1 MSERKRC
8 KWCNLKNTVYIKY
21 HDEEWGV
28 PNFDE
33 QYLFEMLILESFQ
46 AGLSWECVLNK
57 REDFR
62 KAFDDFDAEKIANYD
77 DDKIATI
84 LWKYKSSLAMACNEV
99 YAKAGAEGQTEHRE
113 SDVSRSYKS
122 AWISSDLVNALP
134 NYVGF
139 F

>member
-1 MSERKRC
+1 MATRTMDELTGEVSKRA
-8 KWCNLKNTVYIKY
+8 KSYL
-21 HDEEWGV
+21 EET
-28 PNFDE
+28 D
-33 QYLFEMLILESFQ
+33 
-46 AGLSWECVLNK
+46 
-57 REDFR
+57 
-62 KAFDDFDAEKIANYD
+62 EKIDNFPQ
-77 DDKIATI
+77 IATI

>member
-1 MSERKRC
+1 MATRTMDELTVEVSKRA
-8 KWCNLKNTVYIKY
+8 KSYL
-21 HDEEWGV
+21 EET
-28 PNFDE
+28 D
-33 QYLFEMLILESFQ
+33 
-46 AGLSWECVLNK
+46 
-57 REDFR
+57 
-62 KAFDDFDAEKIANYD
+62 EKIDNFPQSIVDFVIEYAIENCHFPSGYD

-122 AWISSDLVNALP
+122 SWISSDLVNALP